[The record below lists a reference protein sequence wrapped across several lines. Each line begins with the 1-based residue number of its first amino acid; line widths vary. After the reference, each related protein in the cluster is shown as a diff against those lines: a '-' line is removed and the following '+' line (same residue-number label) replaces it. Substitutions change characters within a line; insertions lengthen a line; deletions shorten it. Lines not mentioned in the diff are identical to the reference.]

1 MTGRT
6 LYGMPWRGNKQ
17 TKAEKEL
24 ESSDLEP
31 VPLSSIRILE
41 SGSPGLRLLDQ
52 VLLHFSA
59 SRKFTAAS
67 GTLSRFL
74 LFAVPPFCCLFA
86 AAENFISWRIF
97 HRILGC
103 MRGEGEKSSC
113 FPGCRWGVGTEIAF
127 SSLGKNQSQL
137 VGSTCALYSEHFTQ
151 WLIAILVK
159 GKANRGKEMS
169 MVRTCRDLKQ
179 VQSLAW
185 EYVQKGAAEN

>member
-103 MRGEGEKSSC
+103 MRGRRREKQLLSRMPLRCGNRNRLFFAWQKS
-113 FPGCRWGVGTEIAF
+113 IAV
-127 SSLGKNQSQL
+127 SRKYLRSLLWTFYAMIN
-137 VGSTCALYSEHFTQ
+137 CHP
-151 WLIAILVK
+151 
-159 GKANRGKEMS
+159 
-169 MVRTCRDLKQ
+169 C
-179 VQSLAW
+179 
-185 EYVQKGAAEN
+185 